1 MNFHAFI
8 VFGQLKMLGYAVGA
22 KSLIVMKLVKS
33 LKYNLIYKAAL
44 NSFIHSV
51 ENWSN
56 MLRK

>member
-1 MNFHAFI
+1 MCLLL
-8 VFGQLKMLGYAVGA
+8 GQSKMLGYAVGA

-33 LKYNLIYKAAL
+33 LKYNLIYKAAV
-44 NSFIHSV
+44 NSFIHNV